1 MNKLF
6 KEIILLS
13 HYLSRGSSPQSILA
27 ELTSQAACHSIAT
40 RRNPT
45 TNTEERILSP
55 QYSTG
60 ALMGNS
66 IPSMGI
72 INQYNL
78 QKLHKNRAIL
88 VIRLSRLQTLI
99 DKFQASDKQVK
110 MMQSKFLSNDKLI
123 YNFIL

>member
-1 MNKLF
+1 MNKFF

-13 HYLSRGSSPQSILA
+13 HYLSRGSSPQRILA
-27 ELTSQAACHSIAT
+27 ELTSQAVCHSIAT

-45 TNTEERILSP
+45 TNTEARILSP

-88 VIRLSRLQTLI
+88 VIRLSHL
-99 DKFQASDKQVK
+99 
-110 MMQSKFLSNDKLI
+110 
-123 YNFIL
+123 

>member
-6 KEIILLS
+6 KEIIILS
-13 HYLSRGSSPQSILA
+13 HYLSRGSSPQRILA

-45 TNTEERILSP
+45 TNTEARILSP

-88 VIRLSRLQTLI
+88 VIKLSHLQTLI
-99 DKFQASDKQVK
+99 EKFQASDKQVK
-110 MMQSKFLSNDKLI
+110 MMISKFFVK
-123 YNFIL
+123 